1 MKFQIFFSCIIVL
14 LITSVPNSFSADLN
28 ISTNSKVYSP
38 AHNLQVYGNGLPG
51 ENLIIRVFAPD
62 ESIAKFDQI
71 TTESDGSFNY
81 ALLTWPE
88 PSTDFPYGT
97 YTVEVISTEQNGL
110 SEKIDVKFS
119 STTDLLDVPVERHVS
134 TLVFAPETA
143 AISHPIRVFVQT
155 TSDGLLI
162 GNEPS
167 KLLGTTHVHLP
178 SGISVQLTDSFK
190 TLHQGLY
197 YVDYTPIEE
206 GTHVFH
212 VVAFSQG
219 TTSHGSAATNVL
231 SQDLGG
237 ISEQIIKLNSI
248 LDETSNELD
257 ILKSEIE
264 GFDNTLEQASNKIDE
279 STGTISTSVEFISEA
294 SSQLNSLLFPIIA
307 SIGIIVALQIAILAR
322 RR

>member
-1 MKFQIFFSCIIVL
+1 ML
-14 LITSVPNSFSADLN
+14 
-28 ISTNSKVYSP
+28 STNSKVYSP
-38 AHNLQVYGNGLPG
+38 EHNLQVYGKGLPE
-51 ENLIIRVFAPD
+51 ENLILRIFAPD

-71 TTESDGSFNY
+71 TTNDDGSFNY
-81 ALLTWPE
+81 SLLTWPE

-97 YTVEVISTEQNGL
+97 YTVEIISTEQNGI
-110 SEKIDVKFS
+110 SQKIDIKFS
-119 STTDLLDVPVERHVS
+119 STTELLDVPVERQIN

-143 AISHPIRVFVQT
+143 AINQSFRVFVQT

-162 GNEPS
+162 GNDPIE
-167 KLLGTTHVHLP
+167 LLGTTHVHLP
-178 SGISVQLTDSFK
+178 SGLSVPLSNSFK

-197 YVDYTPIEE
+197 FVDYTPKEE

-219 TTSHGSAATNVL
+219 TTSHGSSATNVL

-237 ISEQIIKLNSI
+237 ISDQIIKLNSI
-248 LDETSNELD
+248 LDETSSELD
-257 ILKSEIE
+257 VLKSEIS
-264 GFDNTLEQASNKIDE
+264 GFDSTLEHASDKIDQ
-279 STGTISTSVEFISEA
+279 STGTISTSVEYISEA

-307 SIGIIVALQIAILAR
+307 SIGIIVALQITIIAR